1 MGLKKHGIT
10 SETIKNMILGAGV
23 IYKNLKYEK
32 PSNGWTGTPLGATSG
47 GLKFNYEAQWLDVE
61 VDGATVL
68 IKGVSKQKVGE
79 SATLEGQMTELTE
92 DILVS
97 ALHLVKSTSEDTTYV
112 KYVSKENITEADYLE
127 NVAYVGTLSSGK
139 NVIII
144 LPNALCTEA
153 FELETKNA
161 EQTTFAVKFE
171 CTADLEND
179 SLNKLDI
186 AIYYPNCFFPSS
198 ELMAV
203 IPRSFFSYGSYPAV
217 VTASATASSSVYLRL
232 LLPSTILKPS

>member
-97 ALHLVKSTSEDTTYV
+97 ALHLVKSTSEDTTYG
-112 KYVSKENITEADYLE
+112 KTARNISLQL
-127 NVAYVGTLSSGK
+127 GSLSRTLYQQPLMQSQPPSAIFGMP
-139 NVIII
+139 
-144 LPNALCTEA
+144 LL
-153 FELETKNA
+153 
-161 EQTTFAVKFE
+161 
-171 CTADLEND
+171 D
-179 SLNKLDI
+179 S
-186 AIYYPNCFFPSS
+186 
-198 ELMAV
+198 
-203 IPRSFFSYGSYPAV
+203 
-217 VTASATASSSVYLRL
+217 
-232 LLPSTILKPS
+232 

>member
-32 PSNGWTGTPLGATSG
+32 STSSWTGTPLGATSG
-47 GLKFNYEAQWLDVE
+47 GLKFNYEAQWLDVD

-186 AIYYPNCFFPSS
+186 AIYYPN
-198 ELMAV
+198 
-203 IPRSFFSYGSYPAV
+203 AV
-217 VTASATASSSVYLRL
+217 V
-232 LLPSTILKPS
+232 